1 MAEKKKTKAKAK
13 AKTKTATKVKKVEK
27 KDPLARTGLVRAV
40 R

>member
-1 MAEKKKTKAKAK
+1 MAEKKKTKAK
-13 AKTKTATKVKKVEK
+13 AKTKTATKVKKVAK

>member
-13 AKTKTATKVKKVEK
+13 SKTTTKAKKVEK

>member
-1 MAEKKKTKAKAK
+1 MAEKKKTKAKT
-13 AKTKTATKVKKVEK
+13 KTKTATKVKKVAK